1 MHRAPTI
8 DFNET
13 PILPYTTMTG
23 AILPIFYLIFCILV
37 WGLSFS
43 VTRSAVQLI
52 PPLTLASLRFFL
64 AAALLWPLTRKE
76 GMRLNPTDRK
86 LIWLMALCGISLYFS
101 FENYGLKMTTASHAS
116 LIIATIPLGT
126 ELVSAWRSRQW
137 PKVTTWMGALLALG
151 GVGLLVGSDDGTA
164 SPAGDIVMFG
174 AVVCWISY
182 TFLVERAS
190 GRYPN
195 LLVTR
200 WIMLIGAVTLLP
212 GAVVEMLFFG
222 MPRPTPFAWMQ
233 VLFLGVVCSALAY
246 DFYNRAV
253 PALGPAVTNSAIYF
267 IPLVGVIG
275 GIVLLGEP
283 VTSALFVGGALVLCG
298 VLVARLR

>member
-1 MHRAPTI
+1 M
-8 DFNET
+8 
-13 PILPYTTMTG
+13 PIVY
-23 AILPIFYLIFCILV
+23 ILFCMLV

-76 GMRLNPTDRK
+76 SGRLKPVDRK
-86 LIWLMALCGISLYFS
+86 WVWLMAICGISLYFA
-101 FENYGLKMTTASHAS
+101 FENYGLKMTSASHAS

-126 ELVSAWRSRQW
+126 ELVSAWRCRLW
-137 PKVTTWMGALLALG
+137 PRPTIWLGALPALG
-151 GVGLLVGSDDGTA
+151 GVGLLAGSDDGTA
-164 SPAGDIVMFG
+164 TLAGDMVMFG
-174 AVVCWISY
+174 AVACWISY
-182 TFLVERAS
+182 TFLVERMS

-212 GAVVEMLFFG
+212 GAVVEMALSG
-222 MPRPTPFAWMQ
+222 VPKPTPYVWMQ
-233 VLFLGVVCSALAY
+233 VLFLGIVCSALAY

-253 PALGPAVTNSAIYF
+253 PALGPTVTNSAIYF

-283 VTSALFVGGALVLCG
+283 LTPSLFSGGALIFCG
-298 VLVARLR
+298 VLVARLK